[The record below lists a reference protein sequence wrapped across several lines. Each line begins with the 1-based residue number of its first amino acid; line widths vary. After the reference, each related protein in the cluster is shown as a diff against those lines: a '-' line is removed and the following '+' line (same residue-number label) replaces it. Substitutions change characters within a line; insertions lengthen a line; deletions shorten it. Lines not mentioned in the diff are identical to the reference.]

1 MPQFGKICAMEYA
14 TKAGLCRRLSRRV
27 NMIARKN
34 PVKAPRNASVIE
46 RLLKVRSPW
55 PVRRNPV
62 YAMATVQRI
71 TRTENTGDSPLDEQ
85 ILPQF
90 ALAELEL
97 LRSTVE
103 LLLTQIA
110 CSGGKYV
117 VGVASDQ
124 PNGTDDH
131 YQNHGQHHCVF
142 SNVLAFLL
150 RPELEEKMT
159 HIDTPSEGLD
169 LYISRTA

>member
-1 MPQFGKICAMEYA
+1 
-14 TKAGLCRRLSRRV
+14 
-27 NMIARKN
+27 
-34 PVKAPRNASVIE
+34 
-46 RLLKVRSPW
+46 
-55 PVRRNPV
+55 
-62 YAMATVQRI
+62 MATVQRI
-71 TRTENTGDSPLDEQ
+71 TRTENMGDSPLDEQ

-90 ALAELEL
+90 AFAELEL

-124 PNGTDDH
+124 TNGTDDH
-131 YQNHGQHHCVF
+131 YQNHGQHHCVL

-150 RPELEEKMT
+150 RPELAEKMS
-159 HIDTPSEGLD
+159 HIDTPVKGSIVFKIAHLCSFLKQKLVAQNYVD
-169 LYISRTA
+169 QRTMNLHRADSIFRAPKIR